1 MAAPAYALVL
11 FTVLESVAAS
21 RINPTAVLSKNSS
34 PHSSS
39 VLQRNTNGG
48 ASDQGHL
55 ADQQVSRHASSDL
68 KLIDK
73 KQNTSSLQVHVA
85 GGEKTVST
93 HAAADLSTSE
103 QDAKAQPSVDAS
115 ALQQKH
121 VAAEQQK
128 VAQVEAH
135 SVAKPEVVS
144 LVQADQS
151 HGAAQ
156 NSVPLGDVSQKETGF
171 FKTGQTVVVGAVCVG
186 VLLLFAC
193 VCAFM
198 DHSTSRKK
206 PRHGKRALSTDSNS
220 SKSSKGSST
229 REQHTHDGHVI
240 YEWDQTDAVATL
252 YISVPPDV
260 TKHDMQIKISSKR
273 LQVGKVG
280 RPAFLK
286 EETCEEI
293 IEQDSTWR
301 LRSNGEL
308 QIYLHKA
315 RKGTWP
321 CVFLHKREGD

>member
-1 MAAPAYALVL
+1 MAAPAYAGLLCAVL
-11 FTVLESVAAS
+11 GGVAAS
-21 RINPTAVLSKNSS
+21 RINPSAVVSKNSL

-39 VLQRNTNGG
+39 VLQRRTDGG

-55 ADQQVSRHASSDL
+55 ADEQLSRHATG
-68 KLIDK
+68 KQ
-73 KQNTSSLQVHVA
+73 QNTSSSQVHVA
-85 GGEKTVST
+85 GEKKTVST
-93 HAAADLSTSE
+93 HAAAALSTSE
-103 QDAKAQPSVDAS
+103 QVAKAQPSVDAS

-128 VAQVEAH
+128 VAQVGAH

-193 VCAFM
+193 VCAFA